1 MHKFLFLLL
10 IVLSVSVFAQTDS
23 LTVKNDTNSSIVQK
37 KFNTNNLEKY
47 KADKDFN
54 YEEENV
60 NKEPTFLERFFNWL
74 KRNLL
79 QFLEWLFGVKY
90 AKGIFGTI
98 LSALPYVIAGIV
110 FFLIVKF
117 FLKVNFNSIVAKA
130 KNTPVVAIT
139 EEEELIKGK
148 DISKLITQ
156 AIQQKNYRLAVRYY
170 YLNTLKDLENKELI
184 TWEQQKT
191 NKDYTKEISQPTIRD
206 SFVNLTRLY
215 DFVWYGNF
223 KINETE
229 FFQVESDFIKA
240 SNLIN
245 KK

>member
-1 MHKFLFLLL
+1 MHKFLFLFFILL
-10 IVLSVSVFAQTDS
+10 SASAFAQTDS
-23 LTVKNDTNSSIVQK
+23 LIVKKDTSTIKQK
-37 KFNTNNLEKY
+37 KFSTSNLEKY
-47 KADKDFN
+47 RADKDFN
-54 YEEENV
+54 YEEEKV

-74 KRNLL
+74 GRKLL

-98 LSALPYVIAGIV
+98 LSALPYIIAGIV
-110 FFLIVKF
+110 LFLIVKF
-117 FLKVNFNSIVAKA
+117 FLKVNFNSIVATS
-130 KNTPVVAIT
+130 KNTPIVAIT

-148 DISKLITQ
+148 DISKLIAQ

-170 YLNTLKDLENKELI
+170 YLNTLKELEAKEFI
-184 TWEQQKT
+184 IWEQQKT
-191 NKDYTKEISQPTIRD
+191 NEDYSKEIAQPTIRD

-223 KINETE
+223 DINETE

-240 SNLIN
+240 IKLIN